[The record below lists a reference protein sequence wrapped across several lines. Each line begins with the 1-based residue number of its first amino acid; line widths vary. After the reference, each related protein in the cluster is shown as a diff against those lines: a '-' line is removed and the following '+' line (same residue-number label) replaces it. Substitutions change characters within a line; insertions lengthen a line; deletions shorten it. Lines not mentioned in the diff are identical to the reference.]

1 MAKKSRIAKN
11 NQRREMSQRLEPKR
25 AELRKIIKNPAT
37 SYEAR
42 EEAVAKLNKMPRDS
56 AAIRVRNRCALT
68 GRCRAYMR
76 QFSVSRLCF
85 RELAS
90 NGVIP
95 GIVKASW

>member
-11 NQRREMSQRLEPKR
+11 NQRRILSERLEPKR
-25 AELRKIIKNPAT
+25 EELRKIIKSPAST
-37 SYEAR
+37 HEQRDEAIM
-42 EEAVAKLNKMPRDS
+42 KLNKMPRDS
-56 AAIRVRNRCALT
+56 SAIRVRNRCALT

-76 QFSVSRLCF
+76 QFSMSRLCF